1 MINYPAI
8 EPKTNS
14 NRDVDSPAPPQKS
27 SPGGNA
33 SFHELTTTSQR
44 NNVNKSEVPDSQ
56 IEERILTD
64 ESDEEV
70 VALSGDP
77 VAVVEVT
84 LPGNLLS
91 IVKIPLESQLPAGS
105 YKYESPI
112 ATSVEEALAV
122 VSSEIEQATP
132 RVKFSQTVDLRE
144 AIIKAATEPID
155 PKLAADDDLSSPTSP
170 ELPSIADADGGEL
183 MTNLVKSD
191 LVYDA
196 KIELS
201 TNELGRIVT
210 RQVSK
215 SLIQEIPLGEME
227 GFKRITLKLHPA
239 ELGKL
244 TLYVGWENETVKAR
258 IVATELA
265 TSELLNRE
273 KNLLLETMQAQGLN
287 FESFDVSYEGSAQN
301 WNSRETNRKFA
312 VTDERP
318 PVRVELAT
326 IVRSLGSQGSVINI
340 IV

>member
-1 MINYPAI
+1 MIHYPAI

-14 NRDVDSPAPPQKS
+14 NRDVDAPTPPKKGS
-27 SPGGNA
+27 FGGDT
-33 SFHELTTTSQR
+33 SFHELTTTAQE
-44 NNVNKSEVPDSQ
+44 NYVNKSVVPDSQ
-56 IEERILTD
+56 IPKRISKA
-64 ESDEEV
+64 ESQQEV
-70 VALSGDP
+70 VVSGDP
-77 VAVVEVT
+77 GAVVAAT
-84 LPGNLLS
+84 LPDNFLG
-91 IVKIPLESQLPAGS
+91 IVKNPLESHLPAGS
-105 YKYESPI
+105 YQYESPI
-112 ATSVEEALAV
+112 GTSVEAALEV
-122 VSSEIEQATP
+122 VNSQVPQATQP
-132 RVKFSQTVDLRE
+132 FKFSQTVDLRE
-144 AIIKAATEPID
+144 AFIETATEIID
-155 PKLAADDDLSSPTSP
+155 PKLAAAEDLSSPTSP
-170 ELPSIADADGGEL
+170 ELSSFADADGGEL
-183 MTNLVKSD
+183 MTSLVKND
-191 LVYDA
+191 LVHAA

-201 TNELGRIVT
+201 TNEIGRIVT
-210 RQVSK
+210 RRVSET
-215 SLIQEIPLGEME
+215 LIQEIPLVEME

-312 VTDERP
+312 VADERP
-318 PVRVELAT
+318 PVLVELAT